1 MPRKNSPPKYR
12 LHKARNC
19 GVVTIDGKNHY
30 LGRYGSPE
38 SHEKYSRLIAEWSH
52 RSVACEARRLPLPPE
67 PKEFTINELIL
78 RYLDHAEGYYR
89 KHGKPSDEFV
99 NIRCSLRPVK
109 QLYGRTVAAEF
120 NPRSLKVVR
129 DAMIESGL
137 ARNTINNRVSRIR
150 RMFRWATEEELISGG
165 VYHGLG
171 AVAGL
176 KAGRTNARETAPV
189 EPVPEEI
196 VFATIDKLNPVVA
209 AMVQVQ
215 LLTGMRPQDVRNLR
229 TCDLD
234 QTRDVW
240 VYTCWT
246 HKTEHHGHTRR
257 VAIGPRAQLH
267 LEPFL
272 KPTNPEVF
280 VFSPKDAAE
289 ARRKMRRNGSPRT
302 TNRSGHK
309 KKRLEALKRP
319 PRDQYTTASYR
330 RAIARAAE
338 RAGVADWHPH
348 QLRHTCATKV
358 RQRFG
363 LDSATIVLGHRHGVT
378 TEIYAEADF
387 NRAIEVMR
395 EMG

>member
-1 MPRKNSPPKYR
+1 MSS
-12 LHKARNC
+12 LSTART
-19 GVVTIDGKNHY
+19 TIWGP
-30 LGRYGSPE
+30 YGSPE
-38 SHEKYSRLIAEWSH
+38 SHEKYSRLIAEWSK
-52 RSVACEARRLPLPPE
+52 RSVPCETRRLALPVRQE
-67 PKEFTINELIL
+67 ELTINELIL
-78 RYLDHAEGYYR
+78 RYLNHAQGYYR
-89 KHGKPSDEFV
+89 KHGKPTDEFD

-150 RMFRWATEEELISGG
+150 RMFRWATEEDLISGE

-234 QTRDVW
+234 QSRDVW

-257 VAIGPRAQLH
+257 VAIGPRAQLQ
-267 LEPFL
+267 L
-272 KPTNPEVF
+272 KPCLNPTNPEDF

-289 ARRKMRRNGSPRT
+289 ARQRKLRDGRLRSNTKRR
-302 TNRSGHK
+302 RSK
-309 KKRLEALKRP
+309 ERLKALRRP

-330 RAIARAAE
+330 RAIARGAE

-348 QLRHTCATKV
+348 QLRHTCASKV

-363 LDSATIVLGHRHGVT
+363 LDAATIVLGHRHGVT

>member
-1 MPRKNSPPKYR
+1 VRQEE
-12 LHKARNC
+12 L
-19 GVVTIDGKNHY
+19 
-30 LGRYGSPE
+30 
-38 SHEKYSRLIAEWSH
+38 
-52 RSVACEARRLPLPPE
+52 
-67 PKEFTINELIL
+67 TINELIL
-78 RYLDHAEGYYR
+78 RYLNHAQGYYR
-89 KHGKPSDEFV
+89 KHGKPTDEFD

-150 RMFRWATEEELISGG
+150 RMFRWATEEDLISGE

-234 QTRDVW
+234 QSRDVW

-257 VAIGPRAQLH
+257 VAIGPRAQLQ
-267 LEPFL
+267 L
-272 KPTNPEVF
+272 KPCLNPTNPEDF

-289 ARRKMRRNGSPRT
+289 ARQRKLRDGRLRSNTKRR
-302 TNRSGHK
+302 RSK
-309 KKRLEALKRP
+309 ERLKALRRP

-330 RAIARAAE
+330 RAIARGAE

-348 QLRHTCATKV
+348 QLRHTCASKV

-363 LDSATIVLGHRHGVT
+363 LDAATIVLGHRHGVT

>member
-1 MPRKNSPPKYR
+1 M
-12 LHKARNC
+12 
-19 GVVTIDGKNHY
+19 ID
-30 LGRYGSPE
+30 
-38 SHEKYSRLIAEWSH
+38 
-52 RSVACEARRLPLPPE
+52 
-67 PKEFTINELIL
+67 
-78 RYLDHAEGYYR
+78 
-89 KHGKPSDEFV
+89 
-99 NIRCSLRPVK
+99 
-109 QLYGRTVAAEF
+109 
-120 NPRSLKVVR
+120 
-129 DAMIESGL
+129 SGL
-137 ARNTINNRVSRIR
+137 ARNTINSRISRIR
-150 RMFRWATEEELISGG
+150 RMFRWGTEEQLIPDH
-165 VYHGLG
+165 VYHGLC

-176 KAGRTNARETAPV
+176 KFDRTKARETAPV
-189 EPVPEEI
+189 AKVEEEI
-196 VFATIDKLNPVVA
+196 VLATVENLNPVVA

-234 QTRDVW
+234 RTGDVW

-267 LEPFL
+267 LKPFL
-272 KPTNPEVF
+272 KPTIPEAF

-289 ARRKMRRNGSPRT
+289 ARRRAQRNGNPRA
-302 TNRSGHK
+302 TNRSSRK
-309 KKRLEALKRP
+309 KKRPEALKRP

-338 RAGVADWHPH
+338 RAGVTDWHPH
-348 QLRHTCATKV
+348 QLRHTRAFNV
-358 RQRFG
+358 RSRFG
-363 LDSATIVLGHRHGVT
+363 LDSSTIVLGHRHGVT